1 MSRKMKIFYSSYIYK
16 RHQMRLDIPS
26 LMSLLAFEAASRH
39 LSFTIAGREL
49 DLTQTAISHQIKNL
63 EERLGTLLFVRRRNA
78 LQLTVAGR
86 QYLESVREAI
96 NMLHGA
102 TTRAKREKSTEL
114 LSISCLP
121 TYATQCLIP
130 ALPDFQRRYPDIM
143 LQVLTSQTF
152 DQFKRRSYD
161 VAFRYGT
168 GRWAG
173 LRSDL
178 LQEEEIFPVCTR
190 KMGRS
195 VDMESPAEGLAGL
208 TQIRTYYSS
217 AYKDDWQ
224 AWLEASGVGPIDFA
238 GEAIFNLQLTSLQA
252 ALDGVGIGLGR
263 TPLVDGYLASGA
275 LFAPLPFR
283 LRTGSGYFLVSPEDK
298 ADQEKVCL
306 FRQWACERL
315 GTGVPAQ

>member
-1 MSRKMKIFYSSYIYK
+1 
-16 RHQMRLDIPS
+16 
-26 LMSLLAFEAASRH
+26 MSLLAFEAASRH

-102 TTRAKREKSTEL
+102 TARAKREKSTEL

-190 KMGRS
+190 KIGRS

-208 TQIRTYYSS
+208 IQIRTYYSS

-224 AWLEASGVGPIDFA
+224 AWLEASGMGPIDFA

-275 LFAPLPFR
+275 LVAPLAFR
-283 LRTGSGYFLVSPEDK
+283 LRTKSGYFLVSPEDK
-298 ADQEKVCL
+298 ADQEKVRL

-315 GTGVPAQ
+315 GTGVPAK

>member
-1 MSRKMKIFYSSYIYK
+1 
-16 RHQMRLDIPS
+16 
-26 LMSLLAFEAASRH
+26 MSLLAFEAASRH
-39 LSFTIAGREL
+39 LSFTTAGREL

-63 EERLGTLLFVRRRNA
+63 EERLGTRLFVRRRNA

-102 TTRAKREKSTEL
+102 TSRAKREKTTEL
-114 LSISCLP
+114 LTISCLP
-121 TYATQCLIP
+121 AYATLCLIP
-130 ALPDFQRRYPDIM
+130 ALPDFQRRHPEIT

-168 GRWAG
+168 GRWSG

-190 KMGRS
+190 QMAKTIDAR
-195 VDMESPAEGLAGL
+195 EPNEGLASL
-208 TQIRTYYSS
+208 TQIRTYFSS
-217 AYKDDWQ
+217 AYKDDWP
-224 AWLEASGVGPIDFA
+224 AWLEASGVGLIDFSA
-238 GEAIFNLQLTSLQA
+238 EAIFNLQLTSLQA
-252 ALDGVGIGLGR
+252 AVDGVGIGLGR
-263 TPLVDGYLASGA
+263 TPLVDAHLASGA
-275 LFAPLPFR
+275 LVAPLEFR

-298 ADQEKVCL
+298 AEQEKVCL
-306 FRQWACERL
+306 FREWALERL
-315 GTGVPAQ
+315 GMGAPEP